1 MTTAALAHRLA
12 AVTPDMAPSILV
24 LIGPPGCGKG
34 TQARFISG
42 ALGIPSIS
50 TGEILRHAAVQDSDL
65 GARVRLL
72 MENGALVSDDI
83 VNEVVANRI
92 GDGDCADGFI
102 LDGYPRTVEQAR
114 HLNRILR
121 NNNLPKAQIVI
132 FDVQPDL
139 LVHRLA
145 ARRYCPFCGRVYNLV
160 SAPPAEEEFCDDD
173 GMFLVKRTDD
183 DENVIRERFVAY
195 ERATAPL
202 IRYYAGSVCHRVDAA
217 GEIEEVASQI
227 QAALS
232 A

>member
-1 MTTAALAHRLA
+1 MTTAALADRLV
-12 AVTPDMAPSILV
+12 AVTPEKAPTILV

-34 TQARFISG
+34 TQSGFIS
-42 ALGIPSIS
+42 AAFGIPSIS
-50 TGEILRHAAVQDSDL
+50 TGEILRHAAAQDGDL
-65 GARVRLL
+65 GSRVRRL
-72 MENGALVSDDI
+72 METGALVSDDI
-83 VNEVVANRI
+83 VNQVVANRI

-102 LDGYPRTVEQAR
+102 LDGYPRTVAQAR
-114 HLNRILR
+114 HLNRMLR
-121 NNNLPKAQIVI
+121 NNGLPEAQIVI

-139 LVHRLA
+139 LVRRLT
-145 ARRYCPFCGRVYNLV
+145 ARRYCPCCGRVYNLV

-195 ERATAPL
+195 ERGTAPL
-202 IRYYAGSVCHRVDAA
+202 IRYYAGSVCHRIDAA
-217 GEIEEVASQI
+217 GEIETVAGQI

>member
-1 MTTAALAHRLA
+1 MTTAALADRPA
-12 AVTPDMAPSILV
+12 AVMPDKAPSILV

-34 TQARFISG
+34 TQSNFISG

-50 TGEILRHAAVQDSDL
+50 TGEILRHAAAQDGDL
-65 GARVRLL
+65 GGRVRRL
-72 MENGALVSDDI
+72 MEAGALVSDDI
-83 VNEVVANRI
+83 VNHVVANRI
-92 GDGDCADGFI
+92 GDDDCAAGFI

-114 HLNRILR
+114 HMDEMLR
-121 NNNLPKAQIVI
+121 NNSLPEAQIVI

-139 LVHRLA
+139 LVRRLA

-183 DENVIRERFVAY
+183 DENVIRERLVAY

-202 IRYYAGSVCHRVDAA
+202 IRHYAGSVCHRIDAA
-217 GEIEEVASQI
+217 GEIEAVASQI